1 MSVACGGNSRRV
13 AGDPVGSISVLGL
26 IFLAGGGHRQRR
38 QRKVTG
44 YATFDASERLLL
56 PERQSAR

>member
-1 MSVACGGNSRRV
+1 M